1 MNKKIL
7 ELRVQLDNIDKN
19 ILQLLEE
26 RMDIIH
32 QVGCIKYKLNIPIED
47 IDREEK
53 IINKLKNLS
62 KAIFK
67 IFPIS
72 CQPDSSPL
80 KNSNILFEG
89 LITLLF

>member
-1 MNKKIL
+1 MDKKIL

-32 QVGCIKYKLNIPIED
+32 QVGCMKYKLNIPIED

-62 KAIFK
+62 KNNLTENQLKNLFK
-67 IFPIS
+67 IIFNFSKIE
-72 CQPDSSPL
+72 Q
-80 KNSNILFEG
+80 NN
-89 LITLLF
+89 

>member
-62 KAIFK
+62 KNNLTENQLKNLFK
-67 IFPIS
+67 IIFNFSKIE
-72 CQPDSSPL
+72 Q
-80 KNSNILFEG
+80 NN
-89 LITLLF
+89 

>member
-1 MNKKIL
+1 MDKKIL
-7 ELRVQLDNIDKN
+7 ELRAQLDNIDKN

-32 QVGCIKYKLNIPIED
+32 QVGCMKYKLNIPIED

-62 KAIFK
+62 KNNLTENQLKNLFK
-67 IFPIS
+67 IIFNFSKIE
-72 CQPDSSPL
+72 Q
-80 KNSNILFEG
+80 NN
-89 LITLLF
+89 

>member
-1 MNKKIL
+1 MDKKIL
-7 ELRVQLDNIDKN
+7 ELRAQLDNIDKN

-62 KAIFK
+62 KNNLTENQLKNLFK
-67 IFPIS
+67 IIFNFSKIE
-72 CQPDSSPL
+72 Q
-80 KNSNILFEG
+80 NN
-89 LITLLF
+89 

>member
-26 RMDIIH
+26 RMDITH
-32 QVGCIKYKLNIPIED
+32 QVGCMIYKLNIPIED

-62 KAIFK
+62 KNNLTENQLKNLFK
-67 IFPIS
+67 IIFNFSKIE
-72 CQPDSSPL
+72 Q
-80 KNSNILFEG
+80 NN
-89 LITLLF
+89 